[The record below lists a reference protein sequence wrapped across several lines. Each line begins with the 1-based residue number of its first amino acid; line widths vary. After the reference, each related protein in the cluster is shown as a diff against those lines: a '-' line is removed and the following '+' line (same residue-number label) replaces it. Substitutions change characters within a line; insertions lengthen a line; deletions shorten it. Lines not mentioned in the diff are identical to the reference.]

1 MPDGQAAAATLKDVR
16 VRAFVDFWNFQLA
29 VNRDI
34 GNRFRIDWKAL
45 GPWLAQRAGA
55 LALDPTQHS
64 RIRYEGLHVYLSFNP
79 KSPNDSKLKH
89 WATDVLDRFP
99 GVNVTAKERRAKS
112 LPKCPVCHQ
121 DVAECPHCKGSMA
134 GTTEKGIDTA
144 IVTDMIKLAWAD
156 SYDIAVLVSA
166 DRDFIPAVEFLGS
179 KGLKVV
185 HAGFPPL
192 GMELARKC
200 WASFDLKK
208 EKLPEQ
214 K

>member
-1 MPDGQAAAATLKDVR
+1 MLRLTG
-16 VRAFVDFWNFQLA
+16 
-29 VNRDI
+29 
-34 GNRFRIDWKAL
+34 
-45 GPWLAQRAGA
+45 
-55 LALDPTQHS
+55 S
-64 RIRYEGLHVYLSFNP
+64 P
-79 KSPNDSKLKH
+79 K
-89 WATDVLDRFP
+89 R
-99 GVNVTAKERRAKS
+99 
-112 LPKCPVCHQ
+112 PVCHKE
-121 DVAECPHCKGSMA
+121 VAECPHCKGSMA
-134 GTTEKGIDTA
+134 GTVEKGIDTA

-185 HAGFPPL
+185 HAGFPPS

-208 EKLPEQ
+208 EKLPAQ